1 MSPLKVNK
9 HIKYHYIFKRSFTNF
24 EELSNK
30 LGSFVADYNNRPHSV
45 LKLSPNEVAN
55 GKTFDTN
62 KYKEKLKAARIIRI
76 AENKACDKCDF
87 TLK

>member
-1 MSPLKVNK
+1 MRINYRPN
-9 HIKYHYIFKRSFTNF
+9 IFKQGFTNF
-24 EELSNK
+24 EEISNK
-30 LGSFVADYNNRPHSV
+30 LGSFVDDYNNRPHSV

-62 KYKEKLKAARIIRI
+62 KYREKLKAARIKRI
-76 AENKACDKCDF
+76 EENKACDKCDF